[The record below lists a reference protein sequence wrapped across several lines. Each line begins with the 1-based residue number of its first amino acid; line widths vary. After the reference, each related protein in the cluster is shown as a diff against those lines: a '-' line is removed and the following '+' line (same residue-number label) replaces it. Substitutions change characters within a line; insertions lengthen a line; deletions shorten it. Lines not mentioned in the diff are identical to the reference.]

1 MFKAAKRLASKG
13 SESKVISIERLYQI
27 LHHAA
32 NEAFPNVGQDCS
44 ERKVIASGYEFS
56 GFAVIVRALRPE
68 PWVSVLNA

>member
-13 SESKVISIERLYQI
+13 SESKVIAIERLYQI

-44 ERKVIASGYEFS
+44 
-56 GFAVIVRALRPE
+56 
-68 PWVSVLNA
+68 